1 MTTSS
6 PPAADAF
13 PAVDAAA
20 QPEGITDAQA
30 QRFRE
35 HGLLVIRNVLRGDEL
50 RAMREQTLPLV
61 ERATRGAPGEDPD
74 FAYKA
79 HEITGERVPYR
90 VEYVIDKTAAGKA
103 LLGHP
108 FILRTVEKLQ
118 GPNFVPTW
126 DAMVFKQEGA
136 GVGIAWHRDA
146 ATSFV
151 DPERPIFNVDFY
163 LDEADLTN
171 CLWGIP
177 GSQNWTEAKA
187 QAAID
192 RLNAGGGFGTDANTV
207 PLPMQPGDVILHNIL
222 AVHGSPPAQSKLRR
236 VVYYEFRPG
245 EIERERGPHTP
256 EYIPLKQRVLL
267 ACVRDRARAPYAV
280 GETPFAYRP
289 DPEFAPPPLGD
300 DELLDTYR
308 YPHQNYWRN
317 PA

>member
-6 PPAADAF
+6 PAAAEAF

-30 QRFRE
+30 QRFRD

-61 ERATRGAPGEDPD
+61 ERATRGAPGDDPD
-74 FAYKA
+74 FAYKT

-136 GVGIAWHRDA
+136 GVGIPWHRDA

-163 LDEADLTN
+163 LDGADLTN

-177 GSQNWTEAKA
+177 GSQNWTEAEAKET
-187 QAAID
+187 IN

-222 AVHGSPPAQSKLRR
+222 AVHGSPPDTVEAPARGLLRVPPRRGRAGARPAHAGVHPAQAARPARL
-236 VVYYEFRPG
+236 VARPG
-245 EIERERGPHTP
+245 AGAVRCAEV
-256 EYIPLKQRVLL
+256 PLR
-267 ACVRDRARAPYAV
+267 
-280 GETPFAYRP
+280 YRP